1 MKDAI
6 KEYIDLS
13 DAEKESL
20 WETATFVFDTN
31 VFLNLYRYSKK
42 TRDVLLGYMKEL
54 NGRIWMPHQVA
65 YEFMKNRPE
74 VIFESVERYS
84 NLEEN
89 ILRPCKDK
97 LRIKDDDPDFKNLQ
111 KYIKKWIEDYKK
123 NNLLIESTSN
133 DGILDDILQ
142 LFDGKTGMSYSKEE
156 VDSIK
161 KEGSERYKKEIPPGY
176 KDNKKANADK
186 DNNAYGDLIVWK
198 QILDFAKNKKKDIIF
213 VTSDQKEDW
222 WNIVHGKTLGPRVEL
237 KKEFNDYTGT
247 KFHMYSMDGFI
258 SNFESAKGNSGIV
271 DEVKAYNSVPIGM
284 LKLIT
289 DFGEYLTNQNDEL
302 EYYDIYQIE
311 NLIHDVEQKRAR
323 RIKELDALRQK
334 YAGQEIP
341 ESIQVLIQNLKRN
354 INVDKKR
361 ISMLK
366 HKRNEIAH
374 SNY

>member
-1 MKDAI
+1 
-6 KEYIDLS
+6 
-13 DAEKESL
+13 
-20 WETATFVFDTN
+20 
-31 VFLNLYRYSKK
+31 
-42 TRDVLLGYMKEL
+42 
-54 NGRIWMPHQVA
+54 
-65 YEFMKNRPE
+65 
-74 VIFESVERYS
+74 
-84 NLEEN
+84 
-89 ILRPCKDK
+89 
-97 LRIKDDDPDFKNLQ
+97 
-111 KYIKKWIEDYKK
+111 
-123 NNLLIESTSN
+123 
-133 DGILDDILQ
+133 
-142 LFDGKTGMSYSKEE
+142 
-156 VDSIK
+156 
-161 KEGSERYKKEIPPGY
+161 
-176 KDNKKANADK
+176 
-186 DNNAYGDLIVWK
+186 
-198 QILDFAKNKKKDIIF
+198 
-213 VTSDQKEDW
+213 
-222 WNIVHGKTLGPRVEL
+222 
-237 KKEFNDYTGT
+237 
-247 KFHMYSMDGFI
+247 MYSMDGFI
-258 SNFESAKGNSGIV
+258 SNFESAKGNSSIV